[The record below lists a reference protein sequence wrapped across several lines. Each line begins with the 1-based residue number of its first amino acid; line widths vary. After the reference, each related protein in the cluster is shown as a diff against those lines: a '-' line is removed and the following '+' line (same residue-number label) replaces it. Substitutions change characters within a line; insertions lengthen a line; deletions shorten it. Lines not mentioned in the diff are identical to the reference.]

1 MNHYRIVHKK
11 CVETQNIKNF
21 GFLTFLLALYVIF
34 LYIAQNTLLPPIL
47 SSMSMYAFVVWT
59 FLSMLV
65 KKKIKIYN
73 YTLWYIVLMI
83 WSVVTFLWADNLVL
97 FQVYSMAVSLIIT
110 YCFINAIDTKEKLE
124 YLAFLFV
131 CAADLLCILIFATGQ
146 FSVGMDSERLGV
158 EIMGNANTFSTFLM
172 VSAVFASWTLIY
184 KKRLSVKIF
193 NGLSLAF
200 ILFMMAV
207 SGGRKTIIAVLLCSS
222 YFFITK
228 DRNNYFKSILNIIKV
243 LAVVLLLYF
252 AVMKI
257 PMLYETI
264 GFRFEQLFSIAKGGS
279 SDVGSDETRLK
290 MVEIG
295 FDAWLK
301 KPILGYGL
309 DTFKYYNLK
318 VTNHFYYAHNNY
330 IELLYDLGIVGF
342 LLYYG
347 FIGKL
352 FINLVRIKNSQ
363 EHYKELGI
371 GLIIESLIFDFGGVS
386 YYTIVIQILLCVAF
400 VCYRFGNNRG
410 LGDIVNEN
418 IT

>member
-1 MNHYRIVHKK
+1 MNHYKIVHKK
-11 CVETQNIKNF
+11 CSERF

-47 SSMSMYAFVVWT
+47 SSMSMYAFVIWT
-59 FLSMLV
+59 FLSIL
-65 KKKIKIYN
+65 KKKKFKIYN
-73 YTLWYIVLMI
+73 YTLWYVLLMI
-83 WSVVTFLWADNLVL
+83 WSVVTFFWADNLVL
-97 FQVYSMAVSLIIT
+97 SQVYIMAVSLIIT
-110 YCFINAIDTKEKLE
+110 YCFINAIDTKEKLDC
-124 YLAFLFV
+124 LAFLFV

-146 FSVGMDSERLGV
+146 FAVGIDSERLGV
-158 EIMGNANTFSTFLM
+158 DVMGNANTFSTFLM
-172 VSAVFASWTLIY
+172 VAAVFASWILIF
-184 KKRLSVKIF
+184 KKPLSAKIF
-193 NGLSLAF
+193 NGLSLVF

-207 SGGRKTIIAVLLCSS
+207 SGGRKTIIAVFLCSS
-222 YFFITK
+222 YFFITR
-228 DRNNYFKSILNIIKV
+228 DRNNYLKSILNILKV
-243 LAVVLLLYF
+243 VAVGLLLYT

-257 PMLYETI
+257 PMLYETV
-264 GFRFEQLFSIAKGGS
+264 GFRFEQLFSVAKGGT

-290 MVEIG
+290 MIEIG

-301 KPILGYGL
+301 NPIFGYGL

-347 FIGKL
+347 FVGKL
-352 FINLVRIKNSQ
+352 FINLVKIKNSR
-363 EHYKELGI
+363 EHYKELGV

-386 YYTIVIQILLCVAF
+386 YYTIIIQILLCVAF
-400 VCYRFGNNRG
+400 VCYRFGNDRG